1 MKVKLNIDLDIEL
14 TEGGKRIQLS
24 DLWETAQ
31 IVAANAAESA
41 TKSVSSSAAP
51 VSDPESVVDEGHAT
65 KQQKVEPDRTHETS
79 GKAHVWQSQS
89 ATQSLHPL
97 GMFLCDL
104 LDRVVE
110 VTQQPRDP
118 AHKKEER
125 PEPG

>member
-31 IVAANAAESA
+31 IVAANAAQSA
-41 TKSVSSSAAP
+41 NESVSSSAAP
-51 VSDPESVVDEGHAT
+51 VSDPESVVDEEHAT
-65 KQQKVEPDRTHETS
+65 KQQKVEPDRTQETS
-79 GKAHVWQSQS
+79 GKEHVWQSQS

-110 VTQQPRDP
+110 VTQQPHDP
-118 AHKKEER
+118 AHKKGQR
-125 PEPG
+125 PDPG